1 MAGAMR
7 GAAPVL
13 AAALVVL
20 AAGACVGG
28 EAEATLKGLLPDDTL
43 WYVAVRDVPELL
55 TTLDELG
62 LLEPLA
68 GALAERSE
76 GLGEARPIREV
87 WEKFIVPLDRVFA
100 GELVVAGR
108 GPLFIDGRQS
118 LVFVADVSGNEAAL
132 ARYLATVVYPYLDEE
147 FGVGPELAEAGPA
160 GPGDGLKLTLVR
172 LNENEPSQVI
182 AFAVDRGVLVVADD
196 AGVVTALLAARD
208 RPGKG
213 GLLADAA
220 YKDVARVL
228 GQPDVEVFIRD
239 LTPGTPDGT
248 AGDGED
254 SEAPS
259 PTAAPASPLS
269 PLMKLIG
276 LDRARALGAGITL
289 GPEGVMGVV
298 RLTTA
303 GRPTG
308 ILGLFAPA
316 RAPRARGVSKVLRYV
331 PKNSDMVVAANVGD
345 FADLYKEIV
354 QLVGPFL
361 GEKGGGLL
369 KAIEEHRTRG
379 NGRGDDAPDEAAR
392 DIDIERDVLPAL
404 GGEVAIAIKV
414 PGLFGFAMAA
424 LVEVKDRE
432 AMKRL
437 LDGAFARASQRKD
450 SPLAIEKTPFQDVE
464 IVSLGRFPV
473 PDIPFMKITPA
484 YAFVDDFLVFGTQP
498 DVVKV
503 IVNVA
508 RGKDNVT
515 SNPEF
520 QAMMDTL
527 PGEPALTAYV
537 DLIGLSRFSGAAANL
552 KAVTGRERLGIG
564 LTCGGDES
572 GVTVGWWCRAEL
584 LKVLPVLTQ
593 GVMGGFGG
601 L

>member
-1 MAGAMR
+1 MR
-7 GAAPVL
+7 SVMRQAALLL
-13 AAALVVL
+13 AAGVVVL

-28 EAEATLKGLLPDDTL
+28 EAETTLKSLLPDDTL

-62 LLEPLA
+62 LLDALA
-68 GALAERSE
+68 GALVERSE
-76 GLGEARPIREV
+76 GSGEARPIREV
-87 WEKFIVPLDRVFA
+87 WEKFIVPLDGVFA

-108 GPLFIDGRQS
+108 GPLFIDGRQP

-147 FGVGPELAEAGPA
+147 YGVGPELSER
-160 GPGDGLKLTLVR
+160 DGLKLTLVH
-172 LNENEPSQVI
+172 LNDNEPSQVI

-196 AGVVTALLAARD
+196 VEVVTALFAARD
-208 RPGKG
+208 RPGNG

-228 GQPDVEVFIRD
+228 GQPDVELFIRD
-239 LTPGTPDGT
+239 LAPGTPDEA

-254 SEAPS
+254 GEAPS

-276 LDRARALGAGITL
+276 LDQARALGAGITL

-308 ILGLFAPA
+308 ILGLFAPERVA
-316 RAPRARGVSKVLRYV
+316 SKVLRYV
-331 PKNSDMVVAANVGD
+331 PKNSDMLVAANVGD
-345 FADLYKEIV
+345 LAGLYEEAV

-369 KAIEEHRTRG
+369 KAIEEHETRG
-379 NGRGDDAPDEAAR
+379 NGRGDDTADEAAR
-392 DIDIERDVLPAL
+392 DVDIERDVLPAL
-404 GGEVAIAIKV
+404 GAEVAIAVKV
-414 PGLFGFAMAA
+414 PGLFGIAMAA

-437 LDGAFARASQRKD
+437 LDEAFARASQRKD
-450 SPLAIEKTPFQDVE
+450 SPIAIERTPFQDVE

-473 PDIPFMKITPA
+473 PDIPFMKIAPA

-515 SNPEF
+515 SNSEF

-601 L
+601 F